1 MQIASRTPAIT
12 RRLAGVTT
20 LIGLAAGIAS
30 GLLGVG
36 GGIVIVPLVVL
47 VLGLTQHRAH
57 ATSLAAIVPI
67 ATVAAIPYAVSG
79 HADYGIAGCL
89 AAGGLI
95 GAPIGARTLGRS
107 DEGTLKIL
115 FGLLMIAVSVELL
128 WP

>member
-1 MQIASRTPAIT
+1 MQVFSRAPSISW
-12 RRLAGVTT
+12 RLAGVTT

-36 GGIVIVPLVVL
+36 GGIVIVPLL
-47 VLGLTQHRAH
+47 VLALGMGQHRAH

-79 HADYGIAGCL
+79 HADYGIAGFL
-89 AAGGLI
+89 AVGGLV
-95 GAPIGARTLGRS
+95 GAPIGARALGRS
-107 DEGTLKIL
+107 DEGTLKLL